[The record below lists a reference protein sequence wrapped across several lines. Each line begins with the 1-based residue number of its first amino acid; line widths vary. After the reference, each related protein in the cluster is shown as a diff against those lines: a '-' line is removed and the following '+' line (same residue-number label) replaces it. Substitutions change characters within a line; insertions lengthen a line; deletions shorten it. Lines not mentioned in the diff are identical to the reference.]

1 MSLAEELQRP
11 NNTPSRAALNR
22 PLRKTLGD
30 IQARVS
36 QDAQDLSPALRP
48 DSASTDTS
56 LELLDRASKGMTFI
70 INRYKHLE
78 EHIKQLDAWSNAQ
91 IQAAEAAAARWK
103 EAATT
108 AEKKLEDMQRTLEMM
123 TRRAEIAEQAMQ
135 RDKEALT
142 LLQDRIVAAFGFGS
156 EAHDALAAT
165 LDPQ

>member
-1 MSLAEELQRP
+1 MSLAEEMQRQTSG
-11 NNTPSRAALNR
+11 TPRAALNR

-36 QDAQDLSPALRP
+36 QDPSEPAYVRRQDPA
-48 DSASTDTS
+48 ATDTS

-103 EAATT
+103 DAATA
-108 AEKKLEDMQRTLEMM
+108 AEKKLEESQRNLEMM
-123 TRRAEIAEQAMQ
+123 TRRAEGAEQAMQ
-135 RDKEALT
+135 RDKEALN

-165 LDPQ
+165 LETQ